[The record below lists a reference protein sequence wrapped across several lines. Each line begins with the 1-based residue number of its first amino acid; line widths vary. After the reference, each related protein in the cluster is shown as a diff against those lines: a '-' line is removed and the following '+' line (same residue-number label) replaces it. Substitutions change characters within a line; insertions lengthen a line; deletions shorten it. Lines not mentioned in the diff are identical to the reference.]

1 MQNAHLPQVCP
12 QLVVVLSSLITADF
26 AVHQNAKEVT
36 LTQFR
41 DTIYRL
47 SYEASS
53 LVEDG
58 WMNWRGRW
66 SHNQFPFPFRFQ
78 WEDEREGGR
87 EWRRRPT
94 WLAVPSSF
102 LLPPLHCFGISGSLA
117 ALNVKAFGRHFFLD
131 RLPMFWWPLT
141 PPSELG
147 KLTRLSTLQIC
158 IVVPWLSFDSFPW
171 NY

>member
-78 WEDEREGGR
+78 WEDEREGVAPKTDVAGSAIF
-87 EWRRRPT
+87 
-94 WLAVPSSF
+94 LPSFF
-102 LLPPLHCFGISGSLA
+102 LLFIALGSLA
-117 ALNVKAFGRHFFLD
+117 HWRPSMSRPLDVTSSSIDSQCFGGL
-131 RLPMFWWPLT
+131 
-141 PPSELG
+141 
-147 KLTRLSTLQIC
+147 
-158 IVVPWLSFDSFPW
+158 
-171 NY
+171 